1 MNLSPSFII
10 TLEVIQAMRIYEA
23 KDSKKKTFRDE
34 TRFWRFFHVEKSEK
48 VEYDGVEKDEGVFG
62 M

>member
-23 KDSKKKTFRDE
+23 KDSKKKPLEMRPDSGDSFMLKRV
-34 TRFWRFFHVEKSEK
+34 RK
-48 VEYDGVEKDEGVFG
+48 
-62 M
+62 